1 MKYRKKPVVV
11 EAIQLTNK
19 NLLEVKEWCNGE
31 LVPNA
36 ETSGYDLCISNLEG
50 ITQANYGD
58 YIIKV
63 TDDEFYLR
71 KAYIF
76 EKMYEVASQQS
87 QLDDN
92 QKIVL
97 EQLKINAGSEGSLTK
112 AIHSLFDSL
121 SISPVR
127 LEKDGAE
134 ELLKARNALARLTRK
149 QEAEVLAAFAQ
160 WGLEQEEAE

>member
-36 ETSGYDLCISNLEG
+36 ETSGYDLYISTLEG
-50 ITQANYGD
+50 IMYADIND
-58 YIIKV
+58 YIIQGV
-63 TDDEFYLR
+63 EGEFYPC
-71 KAYIF
+71 KPDIF
-76 EKMYEVASQQS
+76 EKTYEVASQQS

-97 EQLKINAGSEGSLTK
+97 EWLKSNRNSLKFPMLAFYELAELADENTNLAYYQL
-112 AIHSLFDSL
+112 DS
-121 SISPVR
+121 
-127 LEKDGAE
+127 
-134 ELLKARNALARLTRK
+134 K
-149 QEAEVLAAFAQ
+149 QEIEVLAAFAQ
-160 WGLEQEEAE
+160 WGLGQEEAE

>member
-36 ETSGYDLCISNLEG
+36 ETSGYDLYISTLEG
-50 ITQANYGD
+50 IMHVDIND
-58 YIIKV
+58 YIIQGV
-63 TDDEFYLR
+63 EGEFYPC
-71 KAYIF
+71 KPDIF
-76 EKMYEVASQQS
+76 EKTYEVASQQS

-97 EQLKINAGSEGSLTK
+97 EWLKSNRNSLKVPMLAFYELAELADENTNLAYHQL
-112 AIHSLFDSL
+112 DS
-121 SISPVR
+121 
-127 LEKDGAE
+127 
-134 ELLKARNALARLTRK
+134 K
-149 QEAEVLAAFAQ
+149 QEIEVLAAFAQ
-160 WGLEQEEAE
+160 WGLGQEEAE

>member
-58 YIIKV
+58 YIIKG

-76 EKMYEVASQQS
+76 EKIYEV
-87 QLDDN
+87 
-92 QKIVL
+92 V
-97 EQLKINAGSEGSLTK
+97 EG
-112 AIHSLFDSL
+112 
-121 SISPVR
+121 
-127 LEKDGAE
+127 
-134 ELLKARNALARLTRK
+134 
-149 QEAEVLAAFAQ
+149 
-160 WGLEQEEAE
+160 

>member
-1 MKYRKKPVVV
+1 MKYRKKPTVV
-11 EAIQLTNK
+11 EAMQLTNE

-36 ETSGYDLCISNLEG
+36 ETSGYDLYISTLEG
-50 ITQANYGD
+50 IMHADIND
-58 YIIKV
+58 YIIQGV
-63 TDDEFYLR
+63 EGNFYPC
-71 KAYIF
+71 KPDIF
-76 EKMYEVASQQS
+76 EKTYEVASQQS
-87 QLDDN
+87 QLDDK

-112 AIHSLFDSL
+112 AIHSLFNSL
-121 SISPVR
+121 SISPGR

-149 QEAEVLAAFAQ
+149 QAAEVLAAFAQ

>member
-36 ETSGYDLCISNLEG
+36 ETSGYDLYISTLEG
-50 ITQANYGD
+50 IMHVDIND
-58 YIIKV
+58 YIIQGV
-63 TDDEFYLR
+63 EGEFYPC
-71 KAYIF
+71 KPDIF
-76 EKMYEVASQQS
+76 EKTYEVASQQS

-97 EQLKINAGSEGSLTK
+97 EWLKSNRNSLKVPMLAFYELAELADENTNLAYHQL
-112 AIHSLFDSL
+112 DS
-121 SISPVR
+121 
-127 LEKDGAE
+127 
-134 ELLKARNALARLTRK
+134 K
-149 QEAEVLAAFAQ
+149 QEIEVLATFAQ
-160 WGLEQEEAE
+160 WGLEQEEAG